1 MMTPSSPLPRRAGF
15 SLLASLGVV
24 SAVGL
29 SLGTNPPDSRP
40 ATPPVVQPPLHSD
53 AKLRSM
59 ILGRWKTQSNG
70 TRVVDNRD
78 DGTASMDVT
87 FDFVASLLYGDK
99 MKLELK
105 WFVKDGELV
114 YTIQSGTP
122 VESANSIIST
132 YGSQATYRFGSINPD
147 RMHLIRVIDPT
158 ETYTWTRV
166 Q

>member
-1 MMTPSSPLPRRAGF
+1 MTRAASPLPRRAGF

-24 SAVGL
+24 SVVGL
-29 SLGTNPPDSRP
+29 SLGTNPPDRAP
-40 ATPPVVQPPLHSD
+40 AAVATAEKSLPTD
-53 AKLRSM
+53 ADIRAM
-59 ILGRWKTQSNG
+59 IPGRWKTESNG
-70 TRVVDNRD
+70 TRVVDNRA

-87 FDFVASLLYGDK
+87 FDFVASLLYGAK

-105 WFVKDGELV
+105 WIVEDGKLV

-122 VESANSIIST
+122 ADSANSIIKT
-132 YGSQATYRFGSINPD
+132 YGSQATYRIGSIEPD

-166 Q
+166 P